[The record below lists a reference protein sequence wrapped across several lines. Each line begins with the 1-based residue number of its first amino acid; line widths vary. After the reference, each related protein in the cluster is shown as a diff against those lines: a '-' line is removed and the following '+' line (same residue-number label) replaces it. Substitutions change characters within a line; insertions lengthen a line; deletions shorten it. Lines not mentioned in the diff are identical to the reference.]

1 MNSIETKIILGIDEV
16 GRGPW
21 AGPLVVGAVVL
32 GTGFQNLGDTRL
44 DEPSQDTDPELTE
57 KLLLYQNLADSKQ
70 LSTKKR
76 ESLAPLIYKY
86 ATVATT
92 GWVSAREL
100 DQYGLSASLKLATR
114 RAVKQILSQNVQFSE
129 VIIDGT
135 VNFLKDTPLE
145 DRVTVLKK
153 ADGLIKEVSAASIIA
168 KVARDQYMVELA
180 TQYPEYGFETHVGY
194 GTAKHRDALLKH
206 GICPEHRQSF
216 RPIREIIAQ
225 NPTNSPEAS
234 SRGDSSAI
242 STKPLS
248 DRATNPKASWQP
260 TTPRTSQKAKT
271 EPSTRQKG
279 QFAENLVAKYLQ
291 SHGHVIIAHNF
302 KTKTYEIDLIST
314 QNDKIYFT
322 EVKYRKNNIHGSALT
337 QITPTKQR
345 QMHYAAE
352 KFLSC
357 HPEYQN
363 LQPILA
369 VAGVQGE
376 SPIFQAWFPLD
387 I

>member
-21 AGPLVVGAVVL
+21 AGPLVVGAVIL
-32 GTGFQNLGDTRL
+32 GADFQSLGDAHL
-44 DEPSQDTDPELTE
+44 DEPSQDADPELAE

-70 LSTKKR
+70 LSAKKR

-86 ATVATT
+86 AAAATT
-92 GWVSAREL
+92 SWVSAQEL

-114 RAVKQILSQNVQFSE
+114 RAVKQILSQNIQFSE
-129 VIIDGT
+129 IVIDGT
-135 VNFLKDTPLE
+135 VNFLKNTPLE

-153 ADGLIKEVSAASIIA
+153 ADDLIKEVSAASIIA
-168 KVARDQYMVELA
+168 KVARDQYMIELA
-180 TQYPEYGFETHVGY
+180 AKYPEYGFEKHVGY
-194 GTAKHRDALLKH
+194 GTAKHQDALLKH

-225 NPTNSPEAS
+225 NPAKSPETS
-234 SRGDSSAI
+234 SRGDPSAI
-242 STKPLS
+242 SAKPLS
-248 DRATNPKASWQP
+248 DRTIFSSTPKP
-260 TTPRTSQKAKT
+260 L
-271 EPSTRQKG
+271 STRQKG

-291 SHGHVIIAHNF
+291 SHGHMIIAHNF

-322 EVKYRKNNIHGSALT
+322 EVKYRKNSTHGSALT
-337 QITPTKQR
+337 QITSAKQR
-345 QMHYAAE
+345 QIHYAAE

-357 HPEYQN
+357 HSEYQN
-363 LQPILA
+363 FQPLLA

-376 SPIFQAWFPLD
+376 PPVFQSWFPLD
-387 I
+387 QYDAEC